1 MGAII
6 NKISYCL
13 SLFRLLFKN
22 TIDWWLIN
30 NRNLFLTILED
41 GKFKKKMLVNSV
53 PGESLLPGS
62 PMCLVL
68 LLGVVSVGFHL
79 APRGRVSG
87 SFPLDTG

>member
-62 PMCLVL
+62 PMTNFSSCLL
-68 LLGVVSVGFHL
+68 MAKRARDLSAF
-79 APRGRVSG
+79 
-87 SFPLDTG
+87 SFTRALISS